1 VRTLLNVHPATSGE
15 CILNGKDILKYKGE
29 ECRLSRK
36 HIQMVFQ
43 DPNTAFNPKMLVKD
57 IICEPLRNFGMIK
70 SSEVDAKAAEM
81 LRLVELPEEF
91 KDRYPHSMSGGQRQR
106 VGIARALVLKPEILV
121 CDEATSALDVSVQ
134 DSVCRLLVRLQK
146 EMGTTILFICH
157 DLALVQEFSHKCCVM
172 YVGHMMEYMDSENL
186 AQNALHPYTKGL
198 MKAVFNVSAEPGEK
212 IQPINGEIPS
222 PLALPPGCPFQGR
235 CEQCTEICRKEVP
248 AWREVRPGHWVACH
262 NVQ

>member
-1 VRTLLNVHPATSGE
+1 
-15 CILNGKDILKYKGE
+15 
-29 ECRLSRK
+29 
-36 HIQMVFQ
+36 
-43 DPNTAFNPKMLVKD
+43 
-57 IICEPLRNFGMIK
+57 
-70 SSEVDAKAAEM
+70 
-81 LRLVELPEEF
+81 
-91 KDRYPHSMSGGQRQR
+91 
-106 VGIARALVLKPEILV
+106 
-121 CDEATSALDVSVQ
+121 
-134 DSVCRLLVRLQK
+134 
-146 EMGTTILFICH
+146 
-157 DLALVQEFSHKCCVM
+157 M